1 MFACVKFSLLI
12 CPLTLIQGSQKC
24 IFYIYNSISVLQ
36 ISSFVAVFW
45 IPHVSDIIWYLS
57 TLSYSQVNCG
67 LCLLQIVISLSSKE
81 LNAYSKAGAV
91 AEEVLSSI
99 RTVIAFG
106 AQEKEIQRSVSLI
119 MIIYTCFYFP
129 LRLFPPG
136 VSGPAVMGTH
146 LCLTSQLQLFFWCLF
161 FVLLNN
167 INNFIICVKV
177 LQPYYKNSNH
187 WRNIQKKN
195 NSPCFTL
202 FRKTINI
209 Q

>member
-1 MFACVKFSLLI
+1 MFVCVKLNLLI

-129 LRLFPPG
+129 QRLFPPG

-146 LCLTSQLQLFFWCLF
+146 LCLTSQLQLFFWWLF
-161 FVLLNN
+161 FVLLNK
-167 INNFIICVKV
+167 INNFIICVEV
-177 LQPYYKNSNH
+177 LHPYYKNSSH

-195 NSPCFTL
+195 NLPCFTL
-202 FRKTINI
+202 SRKT
-209 Q
+209 